1 DGTQTLIDGINS
13 LNDGAHDLD
22 DGMATLQDGVIKLNE
37 EGIRKLTDLF
47 GDNVQDVIDRINAVV
62 DAGDDYTSFAGT
74 GDQENSAVKFIY
86 KTDAIKAK
94 ED

>member
-1 DGTQTLIDGINS
+1 
-13 LNDGAHDLD
+13 
-22 DGMATLQDGVIKLNE
+22 MATLQDGVIRLNE

-62 DAGDDYTSFAGT
+62 DAGDDYTSFAGSFAGT

-86 KTDAIKAK
+86 KTDAVKAK